1 MNPVVCNAGPL
12 IALAGIGSLGLLRDL
27 FGSVL
32 VAGEVKAE
40 VEAGGGTAAGAD
52 MFSTMPWLQ
61 ATRISPRIDPWLTSV
76 LDQGEAAT
84 ISLAVHVSASL
95 VLMDERKGRKIAR
108 QVYGIAV
115 IGTGRL
121 LVEAKR
127 AALIGN
133 VRPAINQMRAN
144 GYWLADNIVAE
155 ILQQAGE

>member
-1 MNPVVCNAGPL
+1 MNP
-12 IALAGIGSLGLLRDL
+12 
-27 FGSVL
+27 
-32 VAGEVKAE
+32 
-40 VEAGGGTAAGAD
+40 
-52 MFSTMPWLQ
+52 
-61 ATRISPRIDPWLTSV
+61 
-76 LDQGEAAT
+76 
-84 ISLAVHVSASL
+84 L

-108 QVYGIAV
+108 QVYGITV